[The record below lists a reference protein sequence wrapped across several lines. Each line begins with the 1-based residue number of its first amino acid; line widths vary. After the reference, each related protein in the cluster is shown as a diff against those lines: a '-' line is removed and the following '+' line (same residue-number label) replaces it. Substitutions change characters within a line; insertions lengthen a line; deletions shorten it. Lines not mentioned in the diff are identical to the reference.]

1 MHFAEEEMYLSIWL
15 TPVATSAHFLERL
28 SPGLIFRPKSL
39 VMHAMK
45 QFYLNDSF
53 LLEFGSWCKEQI
65 FVLSESWRENR
76 EL

>member
-1 MHFAEEEMYLSIWL
+1 MTFSWAYFQTKE
-15 TPVATSAHFLERL
+15 
-28 SPGLIFRPKSL
+28 PGNARNEAVF
-39 VMHAMK
+39 
-45 QFYLNDSF
+45 LNDSF